1 MDEHAAAEAST
12 LDNSGLLRLAQG
24 YAHAST
30 PEQRDQLA
38 EGVATR
44 LTVDEAGVILRAAAA
59 IRTALRPPCLSHTA
73 QTYVRSVTVR
83 RTTVLPAALLAAALL
98 ALTACST
105 EPEPYAPAAGPA
117 TSAPAAEEPAE
128 EADSGESSDAEKA
141 AGIPD
146 APTGA
151 ALDAYLAAIRDVDPA
166 IVEDEEKAIDAGR
179 NQCSHLAA
187 PNDKSDWL
195 AAQRFGNDARPLTD
209 AQGKA
214 LNAALRATLCPA

>member
-1 MDEHAAAEAST
+1 M
-12 LDNSGLLRLAQG
+12 
-24 YAHAST
+24 
-30 PEQRDQLA
+30 
-38 EGVATR
+38 
-44 LTVDEAGVILRAAAA
+44 
-59 IRTALRPPCLSHTA
+59 
-73 QTYVRSVTVR
+73 R
-83 RTTVLPAALLAAALL
+83 RTTILPAALLAAALF
-98 ALTACST
+98 ALTACGT
-105 EPEPYAPAAGPA
+105 EPEPDAPAAGPSA
-117 TSAPAAEEPAE
+117 SAPAAEQTTE
-128 EADSGESSDAEKA
+128 EADTGKSSDAEKS

-151 ALDAYLAAIRDVDPA
+151 DRAAYLAAIKAVDPR

>member
-1 MDEHAAAEAST
+1 M
-12 LDNSGLLRLAQG
+12 
-24 YAHAST
+24 
-30 PEQRDQLA
+30 
-38 EGVATR
+38 
-44 LTVDEAGVILRAAAA
+44 
-59 IRTALRPPCLSHTA
+59 
-73 QTYVRSVTVR
+73 R
-83 RTTVLPAALLAAALL
+83 RTTALPVALLAAALL
-98 ALTACST
+98 ALTACGT
-105 EPEPYAPAAGPA
+105 EPEPDSPAAGPTA
-117 TSAPAAEEPAE
+117 SAPAVVGT
-128 EADSGESSDAEKA
+128 ADSGDSSEAEKA

-151 ALDAYLAAIRDVDPA
+151 ARDAYLAAIRDVDPA

>member
-1 MDEHAAAEAST
+1 M
-12 LDNSGLLRLAQG
+12 
-24 YAHAST
+24 
-30 PEQRDQLA
+30 
-38 EGVATR
+38 
-44 LTVDEAGVILRAAAA
+44 
-59 IRTALRPPCLSHTA
+59 
-73 QTYVRSVTVR
+73 R
-83 RTTVLPAALLAAALL
+83 RTTALPAALLAAALL
-98 ALTACST
+98 VLSACT
-105 EPEPYAPAAGPA
+105 PEEDNAAPAPAAS
-117 TSAPAAEEPAE
+117 TSAAQEQPADD
-128 EADSGESSDAEKA
+128 ADSGESSDAERA

-151 ALDAYLAAIRDVDPA
+151 DRAAYLAAVKAVDPR